1 MSLALQHSEPI
12 LGESRALAHV
22 LERVDAVAKTQTTV
36 LLSGES
42 GVGKEL
48 VAQRIHDRSARRDAP
63 FVSVNCAS
71 ISRDLFESEFFGH
84 VRGAFTGATQNRA
97 GRIEAARKGTLFLD
111 EVSEIPVELQ
121 SKLLRVLQNLTF
133 ERVGDDRTRQADVRI
148 VAATNR
154 DLEEEVA
161 AGRFR
166 LDLYY
171 RLAVFP
177 IEVPPLR
184 ERLDDIPILARHF
197 LKSVA
202 ESNGHA
208 CHELRKA
215 DERRLETHEWPGN
228 VRELKNV
235 MERAYILSGD
245 GPLRVDLAL
254 PEIRRSKDRLDSPH
268 SKQQARRGF
277 LTVEELREFEV
288 ENLLGALEAAD
299 WKVFGPKGAAALL
312 GMKPT
317 TLASRLKALKIKRP
331 DSDSLYVR
339 LGGHKGIS
347 QLARDLFGRVVSDDR
362 LSRFWENRS
371 TFGVLREE
379 QLLVSYLAEA
389 SGGPSRYVG
398 RNIISAHRGLDIDER
413 DWRVFELHLHDVLSS
428 RYLDEQTRREI
439 DGFMVQ
445 LQPQIVGV

>member
-1 MSLALQHSEPI
+1 MDADLQACEPI
-12 LGESRALAHV
+12 LGASRALAQV
-22 LERVDAVAKTQTTV
+22 LERVDAVARTHSTV

-48 VAQRIHDRSARRDAP
+48 VAQRIHDRSARRQAP

-97 GRIEAARKGTLFLD
+97 GRIEAAQKGTLFLD

-121 SKLLRVLQNLTF
+121 SKLLRVLQNFTF
-133 ERVGDDRTRQADVRI
+133 ERVGDDRTRNADVRV

-154 DLEEEVA
+154 NLEEEVG

-184 ERLDDIPILARHF
+184 ERHEDIPILAQHF
-197 LKSVA
+197 LKSVSA
-202 ESNGHA
+202 SNGQV
-208 CHELRKA
+208 CRTLRKA
-215 DERRLETHEWPGN
+215 DTRRLEAHDWPGN

-254 PEIRRSKDRLDSPH
+254 PEVRRSQDRLDSPH

-277 LTVEELREFEV
+277 LTVEELQEFEI

-299 WKVFGPKGAAALL
+299 WKVFGPNGAAALL

-317 TLASRLKALKIKRP
+317 TLASRLKALNIRRP
-331 DSDSLYVR
+331 DPDSLYAR
-339 LGGHKGIS
+339 LGGRKGIS
-347 QLARDLFGRVVSDDR
+347 RLARDLFGRVVSDER
-362 LSRFWENRS
+362 LSRFWVNRS

-379 QLLVSYLAEA
+379 QLLVSYLSEA
-389 SGGPSRYVG
+389 SGGPGRYVG
-398 RNIISAHRGLDIDER
+398 RNILSAHRGLEIDAR
-413 DWRVFELHLHDVLSS
+413 DWRIFEMHLHDVLASHH
-428 RYLDEQTRREI
+428 LDDRTRREI